1 MKKNILMVVAA
12 MVTAVILSG
21 CGEKVKPGVQAVKRE
36 QVSGISVRTVT
47 LAPIDEYYETSG
59 TVRAKT
65 VSTVASRMMGT
76 ITSVQVKEGDRVI
89 AGQLLL
95 TVDDSDTAMKVKGA
109 SEGHQETL
117 RALEAARENRN
128 LKEITWQRYKKLYD
142 EKALSRQ
149 ELDQIETQ
157 KKVAALDFERAQ
169 AAVNR
174 VEAGVSEAKI
184 YQGYARVKAPISGM
198 VTGKKAE
205 TGSMAVPGMPL
216 LTIEDT
222 SAYRIEVNA
231 DEKLSGRIR
240 PGMETRIRIEALA
253 GEIKGVITDVVQS
266 IDPASRSFLV
276 KIALK
281 NPVQPDKQPDS
292 QRDENAYK
300 QIHNQVYSGL
310 YARVKIP
317 VGRKD
322 VLSVPKGAVVEKGQL
337 TGVYTVNAA
346 NIITYRLVR
355 IGNSA
360 DDSVEI
366 LTGLNPGDKIIVSG
380 LDKAVDGGLAVI
392 QQ

>member
-1 MKKNILMVVAA
+1 VKKTILLLSLILVSAG
-12 MVTAVILSG
+12 ILSG
-21 CGEKVKPGVQAVKRE
+21 CQDKVKPGVQPVKRE
-36 QVSGISVRTVT
+36 QVTGISLQTVG
-47 LAPIDEYYETSG
+47 LVPVDEYYETSG
-59 TVRAKT
+59 TVRART

-76 ITSVQVKEGDRVI
+76 ITSMRVNEGDRVN

-109 SEGHQETL
+109 AEGYTEAL
-117 RALEAARENRN
+117 KALEAARENRT

-157 KKVAALDFERAQ
+157 KKVASLDFERAQ
-169 AAVNR
+169 ASVNR
-174 VEAGVSEAKI
+174 VEAGVGEAKI
-184 YQGYARVKAPISGM
+184 YQGYARIKAPVSGM

-205 TGSMAVPGMPL
+205 IGSMAVPGMPL

-231 DEKLSGRIR
+231 DEKLSGKIR
-240 PGMETRIRIEALA
+240 PGMEAKIAIESLT
-253 GEIKGVITDVVQS
+253 GEIRGVVTDVVQS
-266 IDPASRSFLV
+266 IDPGSRSFIV
-276 KIALK
+276 KISLK
-281 NPVQPDKQPDS
+281 KGDPADKG
-292 QRDENAYK
+292 
-300 QIHNQVYSGL
+300 IHSGL
-310 YARVKIP
+310 YARVNIP

-322 VLSVPKGAVVEKGQL
+322 TLLVPKGAVVEKGQL

-355 IGNSA
+355 TGRSHGDN
-360 DDSVEI
+360 VEI
-366 LTGLNPGDKIIVSG
+366 LTGLNPGDKVIVSG
-380 LDKAVDGGLAVI
+380 VDKAVDGGIAAT

>member
-1 MKKNILMVVAA
+1 MKKNLLILILIFMGAS
-12 MVTAVILSG
+12 ILSG
-21 CGEKVKPGVQAVKRE
+21 CGDKVKPGVQAVKRE
-36 QVSGISVRTVT
+36 QVTGIGLQTVA
-47 LAPIDEYYETSG
+47 LAPVDEYYETSG

-65 VSTVASRMMGT
+65 VSLVASRMMGN
-76 ITSVQVKEGDRVI
+76 ITSVRVNEGDRVST
-89 AGQLLL
+89 GQLLL

-109 SEGHQETL
+109 AEGYNEAL
-117 RALEAARENRN
+117 KALEAARENKALR
-128 LKEITWQRYKKLYD
+128 EMTWQRYKQLYD

-157 KKVAALDFERAQ
+157 KKVASLDCDRAQ

-184 YQGYARVKAPISGM
+184 YQGYTRVKAPVSGM

-205 TGSMAVPGMPL
+205 IGSMAVPGMPL

-231 DEKLSGRIR
+231 DEKLSGKIH
-240 PGMETRIRIEALA
+240 PGIEVKIVIESLA
-253 GEIKGVITDVVQS
+253 GEIKGVVTDVVQS

-276 KIALK
+276 KISLKKALK
-281 NPVQPDKQPDS
+281 NESPTDK
-292 QRDENAYK
+292 E
-300 QIHNQVYSGL
+300 IHSGL
-310 YARVKIP
+310 YARVNIP

-322 VLSVPKGAVVEKGQL
+322 VLSVPKGAVVERGQL

-355 IGNSA
+355 TGKSRG
-360 DDSVEI
+360 DTVEI
-366 LTGLNPGDKIIVSG
+366 LSGLNPGDKVIVSG
-380 LDKAVDGGLAVI
+380 VDKAVDGGIAVA

>member
-1 MKKNILMVVAA
+1 MKKTILLLSLILVSAG
-12 MVTAVILSG
+12 ILSG
-21 CGEKVKPGVQAVKRE
+21 CQDKVKPGVQPVKRE
-36 QVSGISVRTVT
+36 QVTGISLQTVG
-47 LAPIDEYYETSG
+47 LVPVDEYYETSG
-59 TVRAKT
+59 TVRART

-76 ITSVQVKEGDRVI
+76 ITSMRVNEGDRVN

-109 SEGHQETL
+109 AEGYTEAL
-117 RALEAARENRN
+117 KALEAARENRT

-157 KKVAALDFERAQ
+157 KKVASLDFERAQ
-169 AAVNR
+169 ASVNR
-174 VEAGVSEAKI
+174 VEAGVGEAKI
-184 YQGYARVKAPISGM
+184 YQGYARIKAPVSGM

-205 TGSMAVPGMPL
+205 IGSMAVPGMPL

-231 DEKLSGRIR
+231 DEKLSGKIR
-240 PGMETRIRIEALA
+240 PGMEAKIAIESLT
-253 GEIKGVITDVVQS
+253 GEIRGVVTDVVQS
-266 IDPASRSFLV
+266 IDPGSRSFIV
-276 KIALK
+276 KISLK
-281 NPVQPDKQPDS
+281 KGDPADKG
-292 QRDENAYK
+292 
-300 QIHNQVYSGL
+300 IHSGL
-310 YARVKIP
+310 YARVNIP

-322 VLSVPKGAVVEKGQL
+322 TLLVPKGAVVEKGQL

-355 IGNSA
+355 TGRSHGDN
-360 DDSVEI
+360 VEI
-366 LTGLNPGDKIIVSG
+366 LTGLNPGDKVIVSG
-380 LDKAVDGGLAVI
+380 VDKAVDGGIAAT